1 MASWIRSGV
10 LSSFIQTGA
19 VFAGGSLWR
28 CLRLAFSALIHRCRQ
43 PLASAVHTNR
53 HSDARAAQHDRGL
66 SLTQAVPGDQQNSLA
81 LQLGQPRKRLRH
93 QLAVSQLIAAVV
105 GAT

>member
-1 MASWIRSGV
+1 MGPPGSDQGGCR
-10 LSSFIQTGA
+10 LIQTGA

-66 SLTQAVPGDQQNSLA
+66 SLTQAVPATSKTASRSNSVNLESA
-81 LQLGQPRKRLRH
+81 CAISWRS
-93 QLAVSQLIAAVV
+93 AS
-105 GAT
+105 